1 MNDHK
6 YELYTRLSK
15 ENIANMESPIDFWN
29 KNKENI

>member
-6 YELYTRLSK
+6 YELYTRLIK
-15 ENIANMESPIDFWN
+15 ENIANMVSPIDFWT